1 MEELRS
7 NGINIYNFPTD
18 DETVADLNS
27 RMNDQI
33 PFAVVGSREE
43 IVVNGVKVRARKY
56 PWGTVEGEA
65 SFHWKAS
72 TLLIFMLL
80 YFQWKMK
87 PIVTLLN

>member
-1 MEELRS
+1 MMMSILFQIIEELHS

-18 DETVADLNS
+18 DETVADLNT
-27 RMNDQI
+27 RMNGQI

-43 IVVNGVKVRARKY
+43 IVVNGVKMRARKY

-65 SFHWKAS
+65 GRLS

-80 YFQWKMK
+80 FCCFF
-87 PIVTLLN
+87 